1 MKYEDAMDVIAD
13 LIEDCTNPKWNF
25 NDDSN
30 WESLVG
36 QLERLRTYTTLA
48 YEKVTVVSTDT
59 SRIAG
64 LRDCAS
70 ASII

>member
-1 MKYEDAMDVIAD
+1 MKYEDAMDVITD

-25 NDDSN
+25 NDDGN

-36 QLERLRTYTTLA
+36 QLERLRTYAT
-48 YEKVTVVSTDT
+48 STDT

-70 ASII
+70 VPII